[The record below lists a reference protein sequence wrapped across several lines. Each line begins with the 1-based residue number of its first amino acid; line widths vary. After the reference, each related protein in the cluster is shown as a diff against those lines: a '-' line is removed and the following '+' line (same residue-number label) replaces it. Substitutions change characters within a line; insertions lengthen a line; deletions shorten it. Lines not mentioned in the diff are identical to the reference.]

1 MRDKMSLLTE
11 FINMKGGTGQMEEV
25 AFYKYKNELYNG
37 LVERNARIKGERANY
52 AKEYNARK
60 KLLKNENSSLSLL
73 ERPTNPSTPN

>member
-1 MRDKMSLLTE
+1 
-11 FINMKGGTGQMEEV
+11 MEEV

-52 AKEYNARK
+52 VKEYNSRK

-73 ERPTNPSTPN
+73 EQPTTPSTPN